1 MMIQAQTLQF
11 LSKLKENNNKPWFD
25 TNRKTYEIAKK
36 NFAEIVQELIKSI
49 EKFDNSIEEA
59 QLEVKNCTFRINRD
73 VRFSKNKDPY
83 KTNFGASFSKGG
95 KKAHSAGYYLHIDP
109 NECFLAGGIWMPEP
123 DILKKIRV
131 EIDYNYE
138 EFKNILNA
146 EAFKNSFPNG
156 LDRNSATV
164 RPPKG
169 YDETNPAIELIKL
182 KSFTASSV
190 VDAKEILKPNFTAT
204 VLAGFNAMQ
213 PYIAFLNRAIEG

>member
-1 MMIQAQTLQF
+1 MIQAQTLQF
-11 LSKLKENNNKPWFD
+11 LSALKENNNKPWFD
-25 TNRKTYEIAKK
+25 ANRKTYETAKK
-36 NFAEIVQELIKSI
+36 NFAEVVHEFIKGI
-49 EKFDNSIEEA
+49 EKFDKSIEEA

-109 NECFLAGGIWMPEP
+109 TQCFLAGGIWMPEP
-123 DILKKIRV
+123 DDLKKIRI
-131 EIDYNYE
+131 EIDYNFD
-138 EFKNILNA
+138 EFTNILNA
-146 EAFKNSFPNG
+146 ESFKNIFPNG
-156 LDRNSATV
+156 LDRDAATV

-169 YDETNPAIELIKL
+169 YDDANPAIEFIKL

-190 VDAKEILKPNFTAT
+190 IDANEILKPNFTET
-204 VLAGFNAMQ
+204 VLEGFKAMQ

>member
-1 MMIQAQTLQF
+1 MIQAQTLQF
-11 LSKLKENNNKPWFD
+11 LSALKENNNKPWFD
-25 TNRKTYEIAKK
+25 ANRKTYETAKK
-36 NFAEIVQELIKSI
+36 NFAEVVQELIKGI
-49 EKFDNSIEEA
+49 EKFDKSIEEA

-109 NECFLAGGIWMPEP
+109 TQCFLAGGIWMPEP
-123 DILKKIRV
+123 DDLKKIRI
-131 EIDYNYE
+131 EIDYNFD
-138 EFKNILNA
+138 EFTNILNA
-146 EAFKNSFPNG
+146 GGFKNSFPNG
-156 LDRNSATV
+156 LDREAATV

-169 YDETNPAIELIKL
+169 YDDANPAIEFIKL

-190 VDAKEILKPNFTAT
+190 IDANEILKPNFTKT
-204 VLAGFNAMQ
+204 VLEGFKAMQ

>member
-1 MMIQAQTLQF
+1 MIQAQTLQF
-11 LSKLKENNNKPWFD
+11 LSELKENNNKPWFD
-25 TNRKTYEIAKK
+25 ANRKTYEAAKK
-36 NFAEIVQELIKSI
+36 NFAEVVQTLIKGI
-49 EKFDNSIEEA
+49 EKFDKSIEEA

-95 KKAHSAGYYLHIDP
+95 KKAHSAGYYVHIAP

-123 DILKKIRV
+123 DDLKKIRV
-131 EIDYNYE
+131 EIDYNFDE
-138 EFKNILNA
+138 ISAILNNSD
-146 EAFKNSFPNG
+146 FRKNFPNG
-156 LDRNSATV
+156 LDRESFTV

-182 KSFTASSV
+182 KSFTASSLI
-190 VDAKEILKPNFTAT
+190 DANEILHPNFTEK
-204 VLAGFNAMQ
+204 VLDGFKSMQ

>member
-1 MMIQAQTLQF
+1 MIQAETLQF
-11 LSKLKENNNKPWFD
+11 LSILKENNNKPWFD
-25 TNRKTYEIAKK
+25 ANRKAYETAKK
-36 NFAEIVQELIKSI
+36 NFAEVVQELIKGI
-49 EKFDNSIEEA
+49 GKFDKSIEEA

-109 NECFLAGGIWMPEP
+109 TQCFLAGGIWMPEP
-123 DILKKIRV
+123 DDLKKIRI
-131 EIDYNYE
+131 EIDYNFDE
-138 EFKNILNA
+138 IITILTAESFK
-146 EAFKNSFPNG
+146 KYFPNG
-156 LDRNSATV
+156 LDREAATV

-169 YDETNPAIELIKL
+169 YDDANPAIELIKL

-190 VDAKEILKPNFTAT
+190 IDAKEILKPNFTDT
-204 VLAGFNAMQ
+204 VLEGFKAMQ